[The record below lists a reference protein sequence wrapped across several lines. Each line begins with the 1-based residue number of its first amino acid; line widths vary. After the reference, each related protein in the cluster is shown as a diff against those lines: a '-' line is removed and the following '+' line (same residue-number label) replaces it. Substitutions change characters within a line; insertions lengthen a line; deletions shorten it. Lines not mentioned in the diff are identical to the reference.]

1 MNILFLGG
9 NRYFGKEILIKL
21 LEKNHKVLLINRGSR
36 GNLIKHKNLIFI
48 KSDRKKIKNFENF
61 YKNIYFD
68 VIFDNIAYK
77 LEDVKSFLKVFNK
90 KFNRYIFTSSAITY
104 LSMHRFR
111 DAKESD
117 WKYGKINNEMKK
129 SFSEFELFY
138 AKNKRKI
145 EKFLL
150 KKKNIQTTILRI
162 PAVIGENDFS
172 KKTKKLLN
180 FNYNEDKKN
189 NFSKFDKFQYVFKD
203 DLVKICLKLIETK
216 NLKTNSF
223 NIANKKIQI
232 EKFYNKLRKVKR
244 KTININKNVNEPFP
258 IPVNSFIASGKIKK
272 ELNFRFSSVD
282 KVIKSLIKIND

>member
-232 EKFYNKLRKVKR
+232 GKFYNKLRKVKR

-272 ELNFRFSSVD
+272 EFNFRFSSVD